1 MGLLGQQNSKVKEIV
16 KHSIL
21 IAFTQLIFSEVLVAQ
36 TNEPEESELAR
47 INRELENPLAK
58 RWSLVFQENFS
69 INRGARVDG
78 DVWSNTFFF
87 QPALPIPFGNNM
99 VFTARPVFPLVTA
112 PALNDDMSGSTKVT
126 GFGDIQ
132 MAALL
137 GPGNAI
143 GWVWGAG
150 ATFSFP
156 TATSENLGS
165 GKYQAGPAFMIFLLS
180 KTWTKGIFLQHWW
193 SIAGF
198 ETRYE
203 VSRTDV
209 QYIFR
214 RNFGTWSLGLG
225 PTTTI
230 NWLAE
235 KGNRITFPIGFGYT
249 RTIRIGNTPVKMR
262 FEPQYSVFRPDNYGN
277 VWNFRFQIA
286 PVIKSPFIK
295 N

>member
-1 MGLLGQQNSKVKEIV
+1 MKRSF
-16 KHSIL
+16 IL
-21 IAFTQLIFSEVLVAQ
+21 VFLSFFSQLIIIGHNIAQ
-36 TNEPEESELAR
+36 EQKESELAR

-69 INRGARVDG
+69 INQGNQVDG
-78 DVWSNTFFF
+78 NVYSNTFFF

-112 PALNDDMSGSTKVT
+112 PNFQQDMSGASKIT

-137 GPGNAI
+137 GPGNAS

-150 ATFSFP
+150 ATFVFP
-156 TATSENLGS
+156 TATNDNLGS
-165 GKYQAGPAFMIFLLS
+165 SKYQAGPAAMVFHLS

-193 SIAGF
+193 SYAGS
-198 ETRYE
+198 ETRGDI
-203 VSRTDV
+203 SRTDF

-225 PTTTI
+225 PTVTI
-230 NWLAE
+230 NWNAE
-235 KGNRITFPIGFGYT
+235 PKNRLTFPVGLGYT
-249 RTIRIGNTPVKMR
+249 RTVRIGKTPVKMR
-262 FEPQYSVFRPDNYGN
+262 FEPQYSVFGPDAYGN
-277 VWNFRFQIA
+277 VWNIRFQFA
-286 PVIKSPFIK
+286 PVIKSPFIES
-295 N
+295 